1 MSGRMEIDLSK
12 YLIGGSAKTVYD
24 KAHKKN
30 LIDSKD
36 YVILKFG
43 KTFAL
48 CINVKNLRGVYDDA
62 NHNLYFIFKTD
73 DGDLF
78 KTYFSYSIIGLED
91 LKKGFKKI
99 GRYDIILKYF

>member
-1 MSGRMEIDLSK
+1 MGGRMEIDLSK
-12 YLIGGSAKTVYD
+12 YLIGGSVKTVYD
-24 KAHKKN
+24 KAREKN

-36 YVILKFG
+36 HVILKFG

-48 CINVKNLRGVYDDA
+48 CLNVKNLRGVYDDVK
-62 NHNLYFIFKTD
+62 HNLYFIFKTD

-78 KTYFSYSIIGLED
+78 KSYFGCNIIGLED
-91 LKKGFKKI
+91 LKQSLKKI